1 MDIDTYTCCQAQQ
14 GNCHYLF
21 FINSGLS
28 RLGFKHTTFRM
39 LGERSNCA
47 TAVAIM
53 FEFCVE
59 MTRKEV
65 TVQTIGDNHAEIGG
79 GIPPP
84 TFGKFLPVKSFN
96 LSFFTSNTMGF
107 FYLLI

>member
-1 MDIDTYTCCQAQQ
+1 
-14 GNCHYLF
+14 
-21 FINSGLS
+21 
-28 RLGFKHTTFRM
+28 M

-107 FYLLI
+107 FIYSSSDLGQEFRCHIFFPVDLFKSIEKQCFI

>member
-1 MDIDTYTCCQAQQ
+1 
-14 GNCHYLF
+14 
-21 FINSGLS
+21 
-28 RLGFKHTTFRM
+28 M

-79 GIPPP
+79 GIPPQLLVSFCLLSLL
-84 TFGKFLPVKSFN
+84 TLAFSQAIQWVFLFTHLVTLDKNFVVI
-96 LSFFTSNTMGF
+96 FFSP
-107 FYLLI
+107 